1 MAWYDFITD
10 RTGAIGS
17 YIKHYQFRANRDT
30 VLQNLI
36 VSFPAPKETK
46 IILKDGSVIWFD
58 CATDVNH
65 TWPTKVTEY
74 PVESGASV
82 SDHMVNGNAT
92 FSVTGV
98 FSDAR
103 MRKPDPKGN
112 ATLPDQPSQSDT
124 YRALQKLRDD
134 RIAFSLLTALDTY
147 PNIVLK
153 NMGMPRDSGNALKV
167 TMEFEQIRF
176 VTSGTTTVSLVG
188 GSGNTKLT
196 TGDTNSKIAGTANS
210 GSTVPNLT
218 ATPTDVSGDNTT
230 LRNVGLNLEKFAGY
244 GAEEN

>member
-17 YIKHYQFRANRDT
+17 YIKHYQFKANRDE

-36 VSFPAPKETK
+36 VSFPPPLETK
-46 IILKDGSVIWFD
+46 IILKDGSVIQFD

-65 TWPTKVTEY
+65 SWPTKVTEY

-92 FSVTGV
+92 FSVTGI

-103 MRKPDPKGN
+103 LRKPDPKGRS
-112 ATLPDQPSQSDT
+112 TVPDLPSQSDT
-124 YRALQKLRDD
+124 YKKLQKLRND
-134 RIAFSLLTALDTY
+134 RVAFSLLTALDTY

-153 NMGMPRDSGNALKV
+153 NMGMPQDSGTALKV

-188 GSGNTKLT
+188 GTVTSPKAPVEEVKPAT
-196 TGDTNSKIAGTANS
+196 TEPVNAGAKPVNRSAVVRLFEGAVEASNLSKFG
-210 GSTVPNLT
+210 
-218 ATPTDVSGDNTT
+218 
-230 LRNVGLNLEKFAGY
+230 K
-244 GAEEN
+244 